1 MITDILTPE
10 NLLAFVTL
18 TALEIVLGIDNIV
31 FIAILSG
38 KLPAEEQRKARRI
51 GLLAAMVMRI
61 LLLCFVGWIANLTK
75 PWTTIDLGSMHV
87 ELSGRNLILIVGGLI
102 LMAKS
107 VREIHHK
114 AAGHHE
120 EGQAGRTAVS
130 LASVIAQ
137 IMVMD
142 LVFSID
148 SVITAVGMAQ
158 SLVIMIAAVVAS
170 VAIMM
175 VFAEPVSHFVERRP
189 SLKMLALSFLLLIGF
204 MLVTEGVAHERAMP
218 KGYIYFA
225 MAFALGVEMLN
236 MWSERSVARKTT
248 RPDDRTGRP

>member
-1 MITDILTPE
+1 MLEHLLTTE

-38 KLPAEEQRKARRI
+38 KLPAELQRKARRV
-51 GLLAAMVMRI
+51 GLLGAMVMRI
-61 LLLCFVGWIANLTK
+61 GLLSVISWIAELTT
-75 PWTTIDLGSMHV
+75 PWATIDLASLHV
-87 ELSGRNLILIVGGLI
+87 ELSGRNLILIAGGLV

-114 AAGHHE
+114 AAGHE
-120 EGQAGRTAVS
+120 SEAGTAGKAAVGF
-130 LASVIAQ
+130 ASVITQ

-142 LVFSID
+142 IVFSID

-158 SLVIMIAAVVAS
+158 SRAIMIAAVIAS

-175 VFAEPVSHFVERRP
+175 LFAEPVSRFVERRP
-189 SLKMLALSFLLLIGF
+189 TLKMLALSFLMLIGF
-204 MLVTEGVAHERAMP
+204 MLVTEGVAHDRAIP

-236 MWSERSVARKTT
+236 MWSERSAARKSAAQ
-248 RPDDRTGRP
+248 

>member
-1 MITDILTPE
+1 MDAITALLTVE
-10 NLLAFVTL
+10 NLIALLTL
-18 TALEIVLGIDNIV
+18 TALEVVLGIDNVV
-31 FIAILSG
+31 FLAILSG
-38 KLPAEEQRKARRI
+38 KLPPEDQRRARRT

-61 LLLCFVGWIANLTK
+61 ALLLCVGWIANLTT
-75 PWTTIDLGSMHV
+75 PWLTIDLG
-87 ELSGRNLILIVGGLI
+87 ELHIEISGRNLILLVGGLVLI
-102 LMAKS
+102 AKS

-114 AAGHHE
+114 IDAHDATDGSSAKAISFAA
-120 EGQAGRTAVS
+120 
-130 LASVIAQ
+130 VIAQ

-158 SLVIMIAAVVAS
+158 SVVVMIVAVVLS

-175 VFAEPVSHFVERRP
+175 VFAEPISRFVDERP
-189 SLKMLALSFLLLIGF
+189 SLKILALAFLIMIGA
-204 MLVTEGVAHERAMP
+204 MLVADGLGHHFP

-236 MWSERSVARKTT
+236 FQAEKAAARRARAAERIPGK
-248 RPDDRTGRP
+248 

>member
-1 MITDILTPE
+1 MFENLLTTE

-38 KLPAEEQRKARRI
+38 KLPQELQGKARRVGLI
-51 GLLAAMVMRI
+51 GAMLMRI
-61 LLLCFVGWIANLTK
+61 LLLCFVGWIAGLTK
-75 PWTTIDLGSMHV
+75 PWATFDLGSVHL
-87 ELSGRNLILIVGGLI
+87 ELSGRNLILIVGGLV

-120 EGQAGRTAVS
+120 EGGAAGKAAVS
-130 LASVIAQ
+130 FASVITQ
-137 IMVMD
+137 IMIMD
-142 LVFSID
+142 IVFSID

-158 SLVIMIAAVVAS
+158 NLVIMISAVVAS
-170 VAIMM
+170 VGIMM
-175 VFAEPVSHFVERRP
+175 LFAEPVSRFVDQRP

-204 MLVTEGVAHERAMP
+204 MLVTEGVAHDKAIP

-236 MWSERSVARKTT
+236 MWTERNAAKKKAGQ
-248 RPDDRTGRP
+248 P